1 MEFIRDVRMKRAAQL
16 LTQTQ
21 MRVSEV
27 AFEVG
32 IEDAKYFR
40 KAFQKI
46 YSLSPSEYAKQHRQ
60 GREAAA
66 SAAEDSAVAP

>member
-60 GREAAA
+60 GHEAAA

>member
-1 MEFIRDVRMKRAAQL
+1 
-16 LTQTQ
+16 

-27 AFEVG
+27 AFQVG

-46 YSLSPSEYAKQHRQ
+46 YGLTPSDYAKQHRQ
-60 GREAAA
+60 SREAAA
-66 SAAEDSAVAP
+66 SPR